1 MPANQ
6 IVHNTGGQNRFLDYV
21 SLLPEFLRSEPDVVT
36 LMQIF
41 SDYLNNAY
49 RNVEAA
55 TKYEFR
61 LVAVE
66 GMVGTVTAQ
75 LQKLADIFVQCANK
89 EVPCLYMYLPTNP
102 ASGIIEYAGT
112 NPMVQLTTS
121 IIPGGGSTNDRFY
134 IDCVS
139 LPEQSGVYVVTN
151 VATSD
156 GHYQLALDSDGFSQ
170 DPFTKTAD
178 KPILTPAGYAPRMLE
193 FYPSDI
199 SEIGS
204 RRAEVTENDVIYY
217 EVYFSATITGI
228 TDVPSILSEVT
239 TNAGIEFPYL
249 VDYYDH
255 LGGFFPPQF
264 TGGLFTVE
272 FSPSVSCSPFA
283 NGRGIFYARDLT
295 AIDKQP
301 RYLDPQGNNIYSDPE
316 FLYRVKDPTQL
327 VNLSNPPIPDLTQ
340 LNYTSDR
347 NSNINF
353 LKIHCS
359 YVENS
364 GSISSGSY
372 VVRLVVGAK
381 SSSFDMSTVSTTTG
395 AIVLTTPTTLK
406 IGDTVQFVG
415 TGTIPTGIVNDST
428 HIISSISSDGLNIYF
443 SGVAFTSAGSGT
455 GTINSITRTGDSVG
469 VVSSFTSG
477 VITYSS
483 FIGNMITA
491 GQFGII
497 TGNQIVSRIEVT
509 LPDGTNPIYIWSDT
523 AHAYRA
529 GSYIY
534 YGCVYRV
541 VRDTTFVNGTPDS
554 ESSYYVS
561 DMTGITTYGTETV
574 YNPYMFGGYQ
584 GRNLAYTK
592 SIDYNAEDFSTLGNE
607 IIVQPGEQSGIAFRY
622 PQREWIFNPTTANVR
637 NLDRNGWIEV
647 YSLYSPSNSDIA
659 NSASTQFIL
668 TPSSIRANGRRV
680 IFTFPV
686 NHGYSVGQYVK
697 ISGTTTYP
705 ILGTYPII
713 LISDSKT
720 IVVECTSSIVSSDTI
735 ITDALTVTNPN
746 TVGNGTVMFAKQNLF
761 DISTLNPAYSEAGTW
776 YMYTLNTVALS
787 RYTTFNPA
795 LYSNVL
801 SVFPSDSGTYNIS
814 SLYGEQTVLCSTGNL
829 SLKDGDLVLLQD
841 QLSTDQ
847 NGYWRVK
854 ANESWSRIGTKLVMK
869 VTDILVDAIEVGD
882 LYNSDSPYYYNRYSD
897 SYVTATIA
905 AQKNV
910 FAEQAS
916 QIQNYSLMMPSIDGI
931 DTTTPLHK
939 IYDARYDSNSV
950 SVVPEFTGVPDMG
963 YPIVEKIE
971 RLVYQKDP
979 NVIDY
984 SLIAYLARYMGYD
997 ITPVADDVMSSQF
1010 YTSEEVRET
1019 AIRKVI
1025 QRLPEF
1031 NALKATEKGLEVLLL
1046 TFGIVGEVIKMWT
1059 DLKNPYGEFIPDYNV
1074 MDYRYTNMR
1083 DGIAPILHPTPH
1095 FLVQIEVEG
1104 NFPNELGI
1112 AEIGRLG
1119 TGIMKYKP
1127 INTVFEG
1134 IQAYMKLTAESSI
1147 YMSAMNAR
1155 GKIQADIGF
1164 DVSFDEIIEAAPSI
1178 WNPPTVSSNAYLI
1191 SLAPANISIN
1201 VGGNITLVP
1210 IFSDG
1215 NSYSCNWSVTG
1226 TSVTISSTVG
1236 NTVIAT
1242 AVGSGNSSV
1251 TCHYGSD
1258 DYSVSIGI
1266 LPQYGTSWSVTSG
1279 MSESTGLDAS
1289 TDGAFIVSTSWD
1301 HTAHISRN
1309 SGTTWADD
1317 SSVPGSNYAYGAF
1330 TTNTGRILIPS
1341 FSNGIEYSDDYTTW
1355 THSGSFSYVSCIA
1368 QLRNNTL
1375 IATTYNGTNLL
1386 YTSTDN
1392 GTTWVPQSVFGDYTC
1407 IMQLP
1412 NGNVVILGNSV
1423 CSISNNNGDSGS
1435 WVSHS
1440 FSYNVGTQGYAM
1452 TQGCLARNGD
1462 LLIPSGSN
1470 YILRSSDGITWTQ
1483 ITMPGDALSIFKEAS
1498 GRVLVGGVFSNDV
1511 MYSDDS
1517 GNATYALATS
1527 TATVGSSLD
1536 AIIRMIQIPSGEMF
1550 AVSAS
1555 GKIYKSLS

>member
-66 GMVGTVTAQ
+66 GMVGAVTAQ

-89 EVPCLYMYLPTNP
+89 EVPCLYMYLPENP

-134 IDCVS
+134 IDCVN
-139 LPEQSGVYVVTN
+139 LPEQSGVYIVTN
-151 VATSD
+151 VSTSD
-156 GHYQLALDSDGFSQ
+156 GQYKLALDSSGFSQ

-178 KPILTPAGYAPRMLE
+178 KPILTPAGYAPRMLQ

-199 SEIGS
+199 TTIGS
-204 RRAEVTENDVIYY
+204 RRAEINENDVIYY

-228 TDVPSILSEVT
+228 SDVPSILREVT
-239 TNAGIEFPYL
+239 TIAGNEFPYL

-255 LGGFFPPQF
+255 LGGHFPPQF
-264 TGGLFTVE
+264 TGGLFTVA
-272 FSPSVSCSPFA
+272 FSPSVACSPFA

-295 AIDKQP
+295 EIDKQP

-316 FLYRVKDPTQL
+316 FLYRVSDPSL
-327 VNLSNPPIPDLTQ
+327 SVNLSNPPIPDMNQ
-340 LNYTSDR
+340 LNYSSDR

-359 YVENS
+359 YVENPSITS
-364 GSISSGSY
+364 GTY
-372 VVRLVVGAK
+372 VVRLVVGDK
-381 SSSFDMSTVSTTTG
+381 SSSFNMASVNTITG
-395 AIVLTTPTTLK
+395 AIVLSMPTTLK
-406 IGDTVQFVG
+406 IGDTVQFIG
-415 TGTIPTGIVNDST
+415 TGTVPGGIVNDST
-428 HIISSISSDGLNIYF
+428 HVISSISSDGLSIYL
-443 SGVAFTSAGSGT
+443 SGVTFTSVGSGT

-469 VVSSFTSG
+469 VVDSLVSG

-491 GQFGII
+491 GQFGVII
-497 TGNQIVSRIEVT
+497 GNQIVSRIEVT
-509 LPDGTNPIYIWSDT
+509 LPDGINPIYIWSDT

-529 GSYIY
+529 GSYVY

-554 ESSYYVS
+554 ESVYYAS
-561 DMTGITTYGTETV
+561 DMKGITTYGTETV

-584 GRNLAYTK
+584 GRSLAYNT
-592 SIDYNAEDFSTLGNE
+592 SIDYNSEGFSTLGNE
-607 IIVQPGEQSGIAFRY
+607 IIVQPGEKSGIAFRY

-659 NSASTQFIL
+659 NSASTQFVL
-668 TPSSIRANGRRV
+668 SPTVIRANGRHV
-680 IFTFPV
+680 IFQFAV
-686 NHGYSVGQYVK
+686 NHGYSVGQYVTV
-697 ISGTTTYP
+697 SGTSSYHN
-705 ILGTYPII
+705 IIGTFPII
-713 LISDSKT
+713 MVSDANT
-720 IVVECTSSIVSSDTI
+720 IVIECTESLTSGDTLI
-735 ITDALTVTNPN
+735 MDTLTVKNPN

-761 DISTLNPAYSEAGTW
+761 DVSTLNPAYSEAGTW
-776 YMYTLNTVALS
+776 YMYTLNTIAWS

-795 LYSNVL
+795 LYTNVL
-801 SVFPSDSGTYNIS
+801 NFFPSDSGTYNIS
-814 SLYGEQTVLCSTGNL
+814 KLYGEQTVTVPVSSHNPLGTL
-829 SLKDGDLVLLQD
+829 ALADGDLVLLQD
-841 QLSTDQ
+841 QISADQ

-854 ANESWSRIGTKLVMK
+854 ANESWIRIGTKLVMK

-882 LYNSDSPYYYNRYSD
+882 LYNADAPYYYNRYSD
-897 SYVTATIA
+897 SQVSALIA
-905 AQKNV
+905 SHKNV
-910 FAEQAS
+910 FAEQAT

-950 SVVPEFTGVPDMG
+950 SPMPAFAGVPDMG

-984 SLIAYLARYMGYD
+984 ALIAYLARYMGYD

-1046 TFGIVGEVIKMWT
+1046 TFGIVGKVIKMWT
-1059 DLKNPYGEFIPDYNV
+1059 DSKNPYGEFIPDYNV

-1083 DGIAPILHPTPH
+1083 DKIAPILYPTPH
-1095 FLVQIEVEG
+1095 FAVQIEVEG

-1147 YMSAMNAR
+1147 YMSPMKAT

-1164 DVSFDEIIEAAPSI
+1164 DVTFDEIIDAAPSV
-1178 WNPPTVSSNAYLI
+1178 WNPITVVSTAYLI
-1191 SLAPANISIN
+1191 GLAPNIGTVNQSS
-1201 VGGNITLVP
+1201 TLQMIP

-1215 NSYSCNWSVTG
+1215 NVYNCTWSSSNPSVATVSSSGLLSAISVGTNVISCTY
-1226 TSVTISSTVG
+1226 
-1236 NTVIAT
+1236 A
-1242 AVGSGNSSV
+1242 
-1251 TCHYGSD
+1251 
-1258 DYSVSIGI
+1258 
-1266 LPQYGTSWSVTSG
+1266 
-1279 MSESTGLDAS
+1279 
-1289 TDGAFIVSTSWD
+1289 
-1301 HTAHISRN
+1301 
-1309 SGTTWADD
+1309 GTT
-1317 SSVPGSNYAYGAF
+1317 Y
-1330 TTNTGRILIPS
+1330 
-1341 FSNGIEYSDDYTTW
+1341 
-1355 THSGSFSYVSCIA
+1355 
-1368 QLRNNTL
+1368 
-1375 IATTYNGTNLL
+1375 
-1386 YTSTDN
+1386 
-1392 GTTWVPQSVFGDYTC
+1392 QS
-1407 IMQLP
+1407 
-1412 NGNVVILGNSV
+1412 
-1423 CSISNNNGDSGS
+1423 
-1435 WVSHS
+1435 
-1440 FSYNVGTQGYAM
+1440 
-1452 TQGCLARNGD
+1452 
-1462 LLIPSGSN
+1462 
-1470 YILRSSDGITWTQ
+1470 GITVVT
-1483 ITMPGDALSIFKEAS
+1483 L
-1498 GRVLVGGVFSNDV
+1498 LH
-1511 MYSDDS
+1511 
-1517 GNATYALATS
+1517 
-1527 TATVGSSLD
+1527 
-1536 AIIRMIQIPSGEMF
+1536 
-1550 AVSAS
+1550 
-1555 GKIYKSLS
+1555 